1 MQLQQQGFSRT
12 PRMPLQKNK
21 GHASLRKACPLRNVI
36 KESAPLIRPHR
47 RDERGTEGED
57 RWTGRSE
64 DPVRAYSPRGPRPT
78 ASLTAAG
85 QSIVT
90 PRHGKAYSGRCG
102 APHSA
107 RLSRTALHR
116 VRPKK
121 HHYTITLNDAVP
133 FSVTCRSAKA
143 NRGKR
148 NGVRF
153 GISPSGSAPPQHRPA
168 DRRKPPVY
176 PAARTP
182 PVGLAT
188 GCQHYRLPALKFP

>member
-1 MQLQQQGFSRT
+1 M
-12 PRMPLQKNK
+12 
-21 GHASLRKACPLRNVI
+21 
-36 KESAPLIRPHR
+36 
-47 RDERGTEGED
+47 
-57 RWTGRSE
+57 
-64 DPVRAYSPRGPRPT
+64 RAYSPRGPRPT

-85 QSIVT
+85 QSTVT

-121 HHYTITLNDAVP
+121 HHYTITLSDAVP
-133 FSVTCRSAKA
+133 FSVTCRSDKA

-153 GISPSGSAPPQHRPA
+153 GISPSGSAPSEHRPA
-168 DRRKPPVY
+168 ERRKPPVY

-182 PVGLAT
+182 PVGLA
-188 GCQHYRLPALKFP
+188 YNRLPTQPASGVKVPMRRLSPIAPQTWRAGHVPGACGTACSGKSPESGRPAPCCSGN

>member
-1 MQLQQQGFSRT
+1 M
-12 PRMPLQKNK
+12 
-21 GHASLRKACPLRNVI
+21 
-36 KESAPLIRPHR
+36 
-47 RDERGTEGED
+47 
-57 RWTGRSE
+57 
-64 DPVRAYSPRGPRPT
+64 RAYSPRGPRPT

-85 QSIVT
+85 QSTVT
-90 PRHGKAYSGRCG
+90 PRHGKAYSGRRG

-121 HHYTITLNDAVP
+121 HHYTITSNDAVP

-153 GISPSGSAPPQHRPA
+153 GISPSGSAPPEHRPA
-168 DRRKPPVY
+168 ESRNPPVY

-182 PVGLAT
+182 PVGLA
-188 GCQHYRLPALKFP
+188 YNRLPTQPASGVKVSMRRLSPIAPQTWPAGHVPGACGTACSGKSPESGRPAPCCSGN

>member
-1 MQLQQQGFSRT
+1 M
-12 PRMPLQKNK
+12 
-21 GHASLRKACPLRNVI
+21 
-36 KESAPLIRPHR
+36 
-47 RDERGTEGED
+47 
-57 RWTGRSE
+57 
-64 DPVRAYSPRGPRPT
+64 RAYSPRGPRPT

-85 QSIVT
+85 QSTVT
-90 PRHGKAYSGRCG
+90 PRHGKAYSGRRG

-133 FSVTCRSAKA
+133 FSVTCRSDKA

-148 NGVRF
+148 DGVRF
-153 GISPSGSAPPQHRPA
+153 GISPSGSAPPEHRPA
-168 DRRKPPVY
+168 ERRKPPVY

-188 GCQHYRLPALKFP
+188 GCQHDRLPALNSHEEALPYCASNLTSRPCSRSLRYSLLREIPRVRAASTLL